1 MHIKHEPSTT
11 QIGVIT
17 NRTSFSF
24 GNRSRS
30 KQRNMELKHDDML
43 LNDTNNANTT
53 KIRRR
58 TQVFRKGK
66 QLLFY

>member
-1 MHIKHEPSTT
+1 MHIKHKPSTT

-30 KQRNMELKHDDML
+30 KQPNMELKHNDML
-43 LNDTNNANTT
+43 LDDTNNANTA